1 MSQLIRIGLVLIFS
15 SSNVLTPFL
24 HTREIQS
31 TCEEGVQASGALY
44 LICMPEDKPWNG
56 DLVIFSHGYTAFNE
70 PIELPDLSLPDGTYI
85 PDLVNGLGYAF
96 ATTSYSTNGLA
107 VLEGIDDVVDLVAI
121 FVEIYGEPDFVYLTG
136 GSEGGIITTLAVERF
151 PEVFDGGL
159 AACGPIGDF
168 QRQVNYWGDFRVV
181 FDVFFPELIP
191 GSAIDIPG
199 EVIENWEAVYVP
211 SITKA
216 IGINQSATEQ
226 LLNVTSAPIDPNDP
240 VSVEETVLQ
249 LLWYN
254 VFATNDGIDKLGGQP
269 FGNRLRIY
277 NGSANDR
284 WLNRQVQRFRADR
297 SAIREIQTHYQTS
310 GVLSNPLVTIHT
322 TGDPVIPYWHSL
334 GYLARVIKQGSGH
347 LYSHIP
353 VIRYGH
359 CEFTTTEFL
368 VAFALLVLRVSG
380 SELSGVEDVLPDEE
394 ARLEFWQLA
403 QEHGA
408 VRQPSR

>member
-1 MSQLIRIGLVLIFS
+1 MSQLIRIGLVLLFS

-31 TCEEGVQASGALY
+31 NCEEGVQASGALY
-44 LICMPEDKPWNG
+44 LICKPEDKPWNG
-56 DLVIFSHGYTAFNE
+56 DLVIFAHGYTAFNE
-70 PIELPDLSLPDGTYI
+70 PIALPDLSLPDGTYL
-85 PDLVNGLGYAF
+85 PDLINGLGYAF
-96 ATTSYSTNGLA
+96 ATTSFSTNGLA
-107 VLEGIDDVVDLVAI
+107 VLEGIEDVVDLVSI
-121 FVEIYGEPDFVYLTG
+121 FGETYGEPDLVYLTG
-136 GSEGGIITTLAVERF
+136 GSEGGIITALGVERF
-151 PEVFDGGL
+151 PEIFDGGL

-168 QRQVNYWGDFRVV
+168 QRQVNYWGDFRGV
-181 FDVFFPELIP
+181 FDVFFTELIP
-191 GSAIDIPG
+191 GSPIDIPG
-199 EVIENWEAVYVP
+199 EVIEDWDALYAP
-211 SITKA
+211 SIAEA
-216 IGINQSATEQ
+216 IEADKSATEQ

-240 VSVEETVLQ
+240 DSVEETVLG

-254 VFATNDGIDKLGGQP
+254 VFATNDGIAKLGGQP

-277 NGSANDR
+277 NGSNNDR
-284 WLNRQVQRFRADR
+284 QLNRRVQRFRADR
-297 SAIREIQTHYQTS
+297 AAIVEIQTHYQTS
-310 GVLSNPLVTIHT
+310 GVLSSPLVTIHT
-322 TGDPVIPYWHSL
+322 TGDPIIPYWHSL
-334 GYLARVIKQGSGH
+334 GYLAKVIKRGSGH

-359 CEFTTTEFL
+359 CEFTTTEVL

-408 VRQPSR
+408 VGLPNR